1 LSAVIQ
7 TDLEKNLFG
16 NYPVS
21 LAATE
26 PRGPPPAFASDPLVT
41 ASSPGGRENN
51 ASSLPLV
58 ERDQINI
65 IEGYSAATG
74 VGSSKLL
81 VTDIV
86 EIDGPSSAGN
96 FMKTSSPVSVL
107 GFCHQLVHFLFAFDF
122 QNATFFFFILP
133 TCHKVVAKVKVR
145 LIIVE
150 NITGNC
156 HM

>member
-7 TDLEKNLFG
+7 TGLEKNLFG

-41 ASSPGGRENN
+41 ASSTGIRENN
-51 ASSLPLV
+51 ASSLPSV
-58 ERDQINI
+58 ERDEINI
-65 IEGYSAATG
+65 TEGYSAATG

-86 EIDGPSSAGN
+86 EIDGPSTAGN
-96 FMKTSSPVSVL
+96 FMKTSSPVGVL
-107 GFCHQLVHFLFAFDF
+107 GFCGQVLHLKQ
-122 QNATFFFFILP
+122 
-133 TCHKVVAKVKVR
+133 
-145 LIIVE
+145 
-150 NITGNC
+150 
-156 HM
+156 